1 MNRNSTLSL
10 ATALVLTAF
19 SAQSE
24 PQQYYCDTGVIE
36 FQYAVDIG
44 AVTGI
49 GTHRQ
54 GYLAVEARPD
64 GNHVQQALL
73 DKAMQNRRLGD
84 CNSFV
89 ASPSMLNDQSPVVM
103 RVNFAFD
110 SDAITPMAQRAL
122 EHFSSGF
129 SEAEQKLVVEGH
141 TDAIG
146 TEEYNQGLGF
156 RRADQT
162 AKVLKKEG
170 VPSQNLAIKSLGETQ
185 PIASNHYKQGRAL
198 NRRADVVIE

>member
-36 FQYAVDIG
+36 FQHAVDIG

-54 GYLAVEARPD
+54 GYLVVEAYPD
-64 GNHVQQALL
+64 GNHVQQVLL
-73 DKAMQNRRLGD
+73 DKVMQTRRLGD

-89 ASPSMLNDQSPVVM
+89 ASPSMLNDQSPVAM

-110 SDAITPMAQRAL
+110 SDAITPMAQRTL
-122 EHFSSGF
+122 EHFSLGVA
-129 SEAEQKLVVEGH
+129 EAEQKLVVEGH

-170 VPSQNLAIKSLGETQ
+170 VPSQNLTIKSLGETQ
-185 PIASNHYKQGRAL
+185 PIASNHDKQGRAL

>member
-1 MNRNSTLSL
+1 MNRNSTLSF
-10 ATALVLTAF
+10 AAALLLTTF

-36 FQYAVDIG
+36 FQHAVNIG
-44 AVTGI
+44 DVTGI

-54 GYLAVEARPD
+54 GYLAVEARPN

-89 ASPSMLNDQSPVVM
+89 ASPSMLNDQSPVAM
-103 RVNFAFD
+103 RVSFAFD

-122 EHFSSGF
+122 EHFSLGVA
-129 SEAEQKLVVEGH
+129 EAEHKLVVEGH

-146 TEEYNQGLGF
+146 TDEYNQGLGF

-162 AKVLKKEG
+162 AQVLRKEG
-170 VPSQNLAIKSLGETQ
+170 VPSQNLTIKSLGETK
-185 PIASNHYKQGRAL
+185 PIASNYDELGRAL